1 MGIGKSILAAVGKV
15 GLLLIALSLGMIFG
29 PANPQATA
37 KEKEV
42 LLLHSNNVTGYLFP
56 CPT

>member
-1 MGIGKSILAAVGKV
+1 MGFGESIWGMIKKV

-29 PANPQATA
+29 PANPQAIA
-37 KEKEV
+37 KEKAV

>member
-1 MGIGKSILAAVGKV
+1 MGICKNIFPTTKKI
-15 GLLLIALSLGMIFG
+15 GLLLTALWMGVTFG
-29 PANPQATA
+29 PANPQAAA
-37 KEKEV
+37 KEREI

>member
-1 MGIGKSILAAVGKV
+1 MGFGKSISAAVKKV
-15 GLLLIALSLGMIFG
+15 APLLIALMVGIFG
-29 PANPQATA
+29 PANPQAVA